1 MFLNFTLCIVC
12 SVLNELFVCTAH
24 YIAVCRYNTHCLECT
39 VKSIQ
44 CEVFHMHCT
53 VFHMQCLMCCAQC
66 AVCTLHY
73 AMYTVQCSVCS
84 VQCTLPNVQHVVCS
98 GCSAEWCRCLCC
110 PPDSPPRLPAEPA
123 AGAAKNVTK
132 TQHPEEEKTRGRQN
146 MSRCF

>member
-24 YIAVCRYNTHCLECT
+24 YIAVCRYNTHCLECA
-39 VKSIQ
+39 
-44 CEVFHMHCT
+44 
-53 VFHMQCLMCCAQC
+53 VFHMQF
-66 AVCTLHY
+66 AVSQVHCTVCSVHY
-73 AMYTVQCSVCS
+73 AMHTVQCSVFTVFCAACS
-84 VQCTLPNVQHVVCS
+84 AHYPMCNVQHVVCSS